1 LDGHFSTFF
10 WQYLGL
16 ESNLQ
21 TAVLNVLKGKRM
33 LDLPAKNVKT
43 TVIMGASI
51 ITMETYVVGVIVE
64 LDGLGKSVKR
74 R

>member
-1 LDGHFSTFF
+1 
-10 WQYLGL
+10 
-16 ESNLQ
+16 
-21 TAVLNVLKGKRM
+21 M

-64 LDGLGKSVKR
+64 VMVVYALKILCARHLANDDFYN
-74 R
+74 